1 MIKVTADT
9 SNARRMLRDL
19 EDREIPRVVGR
30 TLTRTASSVRSRA
43 SREMRSRINLQ
54 KATIEK
60 AITVRRSNDIQKIR
74 MLELLRAWFEIRYS
88 SKPFGIRDFDAR
100 ETKRGVTFKVS
111 KVGTRKLYVRKGNK
125 GFTVDRFG
133 GHVFSR
139 VGPDP
144 PGPAKAKI
152 KKATGPSIPQF
163 AATKRVQAD
172 LIKYAQEFW
181 ARELERNIRFAISR
195 RK

>member
-1 MIKVTADT
+1 VLKLTADT
-9 SNARRMLRDL
+9 SKARAYLRDL
-19 EDREIPRVVGR
+19 EQREIPRVIGR
-30 TLTRTASSVRSRA
+30 TLKRTANTVRTHA

-54 KATIEK
+54 KSVLDQ
-60 AITVRRSNDIQKIR
+60 AITKRRSNEVQN
-74 MLELLRAWFEIRYS
+74 LTALGLGRAWFEIRYS
-88 SKPFGIRDFDAR
+88 GKPFGIRDFAAR
-100 ETKRGVTFKVS
+100 ETARGVTFKVS
-111 KVGTRKLYVRKGNK
+111 RIGSRKVYVRQGRK
-125 GFTVDRFG
+125 GFVVDRFG
-133 GHVFSR
+133 GHVFTR
-139 VGPDP
+139 VGDDP
-144 PGPAKAKI
+144 AGPARAKI